1 MRVLA
6 LAQDGFGGFGGIAR
20 YDAAF
25 LSMVASRRTVEELV
39 VLARLGSGAETPER
53 CRQLGPYRSK
63 QALVMAALALVAVER
78 RFDLLWCGH
87 VNLAPLALVLARLL
101 RCPWWLQIHG
111 IDAWERP
118 GPLRSAACERADL
131 VLSVSRYTRH
141 RFLGW
146 ARVDPNRVR
155 VLPNVVDRKFSP
167 GQPAPSL
174 VDRYVLEGRRVML
187 TVARLSVHDRYKG
200 VDRVLRLMPAL
211 RSRFPDLVYLVV
223 GDGDDRPRLAALARD
238 LGISDAVRFAGRVP
252 DEELVDHYRLADLFV
267 MPSSKEGFGIVFLEA
282 MACGV
287 PAVGLDV
294 DGSVDPLSLAPL
306 GHAVPEA
313 ELLPTILRLL
323 SDPPPRHPPARL
335 RVFSNDV
342 LQDRVEQL
350 LSCPRSRTDES
361 KASVRTPIAFGG
373 CW

>member
-1 MRVLA
+1 MRALA

-25 LSMVASRRTVEELV
+25 LSAIANDPKVEELV
-39 VLARLGSGAETPER
+39 VLARRGNGVGAPDT

-63 QALVMAALALVAVER
+63 QALVLAALALVALDR
-78 RFDLLWCGH
+78 RFDLVWCGH
-87 VNLAPLALVLARLL
+87 VNLAPLAIVLARLL
-101 RCPWWLQIHG
+101 RCPWWLQLHG
-111 IDAWERP
+111 IDAWDRP
-118 GPLRSAACERADL
+118 GRLRSAACERADL

-146 ARVDPNRVR
+146 AKVDPDRVR
-155 VLPNVVDRKFSP
+155 VLPNIVDRKFSP

-174 VDRYVLEGRRVML
+174 VDRYVLEGRRVIL
-187 TVARLSVHDRYKG
+187 TVARLSVQDRYKG
-200 VDRVLRLMPAL
+200 VDRVLRLMPVL
-211 RSRFPDLVYLVV
+211 RSRFPDLAYLVV
-223 GDGDDRPRLAALARD
+223 GDGDDQPRLAALAHD
-238 LGISDAVRFAGRVP
+238 LGVSDAVRFAGRVP

-335 RVFSNDV
+335 RVFSV
-342 LQDRVEQL
+342 AAITTLTHRL
-350 LSCPRSRTDES
+350 LEALKRPE
-361 KASVRTPIAFGG
+361 
-373 CW
+373 